1 MWCDE
6 NISEFTDSG
15 MRAKLESLY
24 QIKFSDEYIIPVA
37 DIMSCLR
44 TKREGVSRNDEKYYG
59 FIDWCVANEHGFLSK
74 LDEVWL
80 VDDTIDDGEN
90 NDFSFKVVFR
100 NPVVVKSFI

>member
-1 MWCDE
+1 MKE
-6 NISEFTDSG
+6 K
-15 MRAKLESLY
+15 RKVQPAAKS
-24 QIKFSDEYIIPVA
+24 
-37 DIMSCLR
+37 
-44 TKREGVSRNDEKYYG
+44 
-59 FIDWCVANEHGFLSK
+59 DWCVANEHGFLSK

>member
-1 MWCDE
+1 
-6 NISEFTDSG
+6 
-15 MRAKLESLY
+15 
-24 QIKFSDEYIIPVA
+24 
-37 DIMSCLR
+37 
-44 TKREGVSRNDEKYYG
+44 
-59 FIDWCVANEHGFLSK
+59 VANEHGFLSK